1 MVGLVL
7 DTSALYMG
15 KDLPEE
21 HELVVPPGV
30 VRELEREGMSARLEL
45 LLATK
50 IRVLTPSKDSLDR
63 ILKEAQN
70 TGDSARLSSTDIE
83 VLALAA
89 DLGYGIVTDD
99 YSIQNLAAVLNISCR
114 GLDQK
119 GITRVVHWDARCS
132 GCGKI
137 LHADATECDVC
148 GGKPRLRGRRAKS
161 HSKPK

>member
-1 MVGLVL
+1 MAGLVL

-21 HELVVPPGV
+21 HELVVSPGV

-63 ILKEAQN
+63 VAKEAQG
-70 TGDSARLSSTDIE
+70 TGDSARLSPTDIE

-89 DLGYGIVTDD
+89 DLGYEIVTDD
-99 YSIQNLAAVLNISCR
+99 YSIQNLAAVLKIPCR
-114 GLDQK
+114 GLDQR
-119 GITRVVHWDARCS
+119 GITRVIHWDARCG
-132 GCGKI
+132 GCGKT
-137 LHADATECDVC
+137 LPADADECDVC
-148 GGKPRLRGRRAKS
+148 GGKPRLRGRRGKA
-161 HSKPK
+161 HSKLK